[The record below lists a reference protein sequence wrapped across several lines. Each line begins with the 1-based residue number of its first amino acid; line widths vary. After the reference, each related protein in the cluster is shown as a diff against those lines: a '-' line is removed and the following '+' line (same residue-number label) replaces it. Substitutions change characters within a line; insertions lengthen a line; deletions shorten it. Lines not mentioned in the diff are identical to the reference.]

1 MYRSTFFPQKLCQH
15 NLSRTTCIYE
25 VVGKKKGVG
34 RDRGGGEGKAGRER
48 GRKVEKEGCREERN
62 EEGSK
67 A

>member
-1 MYRSTFFPQKLCQH
+1 MYRSTYFPQKLCQH

-48 GRKVEKEGCREERN
+48 GRKVEKEG
-62 EEGSK
+62 
-67 A
+67 